1 VNLAGKVSTRPDGSA
16 PAASD
21 EFLYVVTPK
30 HDGGRSKWTCRWS
43 GGPVVVGQSCT
54 VSETD
59 GEPWALGVGGESA
72 VAASAIY
79 AGLDPTGTRDSTA
92 ALQAFL
98 YTAAVA
104 GRGSIPAGIYRF
116 SNLTIPST
124 SGDEGGCIIDG
135 AGRKRTTLVCTAAS
149 GFGVTFGDGGTF
161 TTNGQEIRNLTIA
174 GNASAAGAVKFFG
187 TRECAIRK
195 VYIHGFT
202 NASAVGVLID
212 SADHNYFN
220 EIEGCWFENNETH
233 LKLAGSGGI
242 GANSN
247 YIFHNRFETPSGS
260 YAIVIDGGATNRIT
274 ENEFGSAMDVG
285 VRFENTAGTIYNQ
298 VSQNQFD
305 GPTKAWEIAAGGA
318 VTDTDLLFNSG
329 TTAIDASTDGGFRT
343 TRRDRMT
350 EQAHAQVY
358 NTIDQNVANGLAT
371 LTWDA
376 EQYDPNG
383 MHDTGS
389 DTERFTIAD
398 AGKYRFSLNVAFAP
412 NATGVRGVRV
422 TKNGTATILGE
433 TVANAVAGGDFTQLS
448 LCEVAELAAGDYIL
462 ARSYQTS
469 GGALAVKGGLSPG
482 SRFSVER
489 VA

>member
-1 VNLAGKVSTRPDGSA
+1 VSLKP
-16 PAASD
+16 P
-21 EFLYVVTPK
+21 
-30 HDGGRSKWTCRWS
+30 
-43 GGPVVVGQSCT
+43 GGPNTPVNRQDVITNVQSFGARGDGTTDDTEAIQDALNDNVGR
-54 VSETD
+54 VFF
-59 GEPWALGVGGESA
+59 P
-72 VAASAIY
+72 
-79 AGLDPTGTRDSTA
+79 PGTYN
-92 ALQAFL
+92 
-98 YTAAVA
+98 YT
-104 GRGSIPAGIYRF
+104 
-116 SNLTIPST
+116 NLTIPTT
-124 SGDEGGCIIDG
+124 SGNEGGLIVEG
-135 AGRKRTTLVCTAAS
+135 AGRYRTRLVCTAPS
-149 GFGVTFGDGGTF
+149 GFGFTFGDSGTF
-161 TTNGQEIRNLTIA
+161 TTNGQEIRNLSLT
-174 GNASAAGAVKFFG
+174 GNANCAGAVKFFG

-220 EIEGCWFENNETH
+220 EIEGCWFENNEAH

-358 NTIDQNVANGLAT
+358 NTIDQSVANGLAT
-371 LTWDA
+371 LTWDS
-376 EQYDPNG
+376 ESYDPNG
-383 MHDTGS
+383 LHNTGS
-389 DTERFTIAD
+389 NTERFTIAD
-398 AGKYRFSLNVAFAP
+398 AGKYRFSLNLTFAA

-433 TVANAVAGGDFTQLS
+433 TVANAVAGGDFTSLS

-462 ARSYQTS
+462 ARTYQTS
-469 GGALAVKGGLSPG
+469 GGALDVKGALAPG
-482 SRFSVER
+482 SRFSIER